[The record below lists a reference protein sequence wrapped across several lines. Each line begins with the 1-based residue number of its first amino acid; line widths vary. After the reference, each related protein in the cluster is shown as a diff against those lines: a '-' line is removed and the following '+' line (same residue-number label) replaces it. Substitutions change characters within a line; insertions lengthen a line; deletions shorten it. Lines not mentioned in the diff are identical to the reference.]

1 MWRKR
6 RHNDVQRQML
16 RRQPEGPCL
25 IGGWSAGGVFAY
37 EATRQMAAMQK
48 ANPTK
53 IFYVEKL
60 VLLDSLCP
68 VAFDPLPSRRYVFF
82 NQIGL
87 LGDGNPDHTP
97 SWLLPHFQA
106 SIDSLKA
113 DEPSLMKDD
122 PFDAPQALLLVWCTD
137 GVAKNSENP
146 RPPRQDD
153 NVEIMNWLLNSRT
166 KFSSNGWEMLL
177 GAGKFTCTTV
187 PGNHFTVMKEPTVG
201 FSYYILLSS
210 CV

>member
-1 MWRKR
+1 MYIEE
-6 RHNDVQRQML
+6 ML
-16 RRQPEGPCL
+16 RRQPEGPYL

-53 IFYVEKL
+53 NFYVEKL
-60 VLLDSLCP
+60 LLLDSPCP
-68 VAFDPLPSRRYVFF
+68 VALDPLPSRLHVFF

-106 SIDSLKA
+106 TIDSLKA
-113 DEPSLMKDD
+113 YEPILMKND
-122 PFDAPQALLLVWCTD
+122 PFDAPQTLLVWCTD
-137 GVAKNSENP
+137 GVAKNPEDP

-153 NVEIMNWLLNSRT
+153 DVEIMNWLLDNRT
-166 KFSSNGWEMLL
+166 DFSSNGWEKLL

-187 PGNHFTVMKEPTVG
+187 PGNHFTMMKEPIVG
-201 FSYYILLSS
+201 FS
-210 CV
+210 